1 MLNFCQN
8 LFKWNNIMS
17 SEKITKILNEY
28 SGKKGSLIP
37 ILQKTQEA
45 YGYLSNEN
53 MKDIADGLGM
63 SAAEVYGVATFYT
76 QFRFTPVGKHII
88 KVCHGTAC
96 HVGGVKI
103 LDAMLKSKIGI
114 DPGETTK
121 DGIFSIQQV
130 ACLGCCSLA
139 PVVMIGDTTYGQLT
153 NDKFSKI
160 IDNYYQAEKEGKTI

>member
-1 MLNFCQN
+1 
-8 LFKWNNIMS
+8 MS